1 MNFCKKILSTF
12 FSTLIANTCHT
23 ATRNTTRKWPA
34 PKKPAIVRRFE
45 NYLFRKIFFFRKI
58 FLSPSDDVLHCCMN
72 IGIGSIRNISLL
84 LATKTS
90 YSATFFSSQD
100 KKFIPLLC
108 SKNHHPWSLGEHF
121 HKLEASF
128 SFLMEKQSL
137 ILDTTKIKWN

>member
-1 MNFCKKILSTF
+1 
-12 FSTLIANTCHT
+12 
-23 ATRNTTRKWPA
+23 
-34 PKKPAIVRRFE
+34 
-45 NYLFRKIFFFRKI
+45 
-58 FLSPSDDVLHCCMN
+58 MN

-128 SFLMEKQSL
+128 SFLIEKQKFNFGYYEDKMELS
-137 ILDTTKIKWN
+137 TKKIDIN